1 MLAGKKLFEFSAKE
15 MSDIGETCAYETF
28 SLRTNT
34 LYTRCGQSDFSLFF
48 CMTYTRYE
56 IYMRSELQ
64 IRVPRAHHQRPPLWC
79 PGKVVKQGRRKGKHA
94 SFYSADPAILVDKG
108 ETGREISLSSMP
120 VNDNGAVNGSST
132 IINGLDR
139 GGDPLFTA
147 NNDPFA
153 PGLDGIS
160 MPFILLISALR

>member
-1 MLAGKKLFEFSAKE
+1 
-15 MSDIGETCAYETF
+15 
-28 SLRTNT
+28 
-34 LYTRCGQSDFSLFF
+34 
-48 CMTYTRYE
+48 
-56 IYMRSELQ
+56 
-64 IRVPRAHHQRPPLWC
+64 
-79 PGKVVKQGRRKGKHA
+79 
-94 SFYSADPAILVDKG
+94 LVDKG

-139 GGDPLFTA
+139 GGDPLFIA